1 MAWCTECGNLAYTNG
16 WHKPFCPCYEN
27 QRRIYIGQR
36 IDRLND
42 ELSRARIGRA
52 MLESAVNRLRDVNTD
67 LLAACKVAYETLGQE
82 YGHAYAGPEAW
93 DMMQGIK
100 AAIDKARSDD

>member
-27 QRRIYIGQR
+27 QRRLYIGQR

-42 ELSRARIGRA
+42 ELPRVRIGRA

-67 LLAACKVAYETLGQE
+67 LLAACEGALD
-82 YGHAYAGPEAW
+82 W
-93 DMMQGIK
+93 MQTGRIMGK
-100 AAIDKARSDD
+100 SSRLLVDQLADAINKARGHDRGD